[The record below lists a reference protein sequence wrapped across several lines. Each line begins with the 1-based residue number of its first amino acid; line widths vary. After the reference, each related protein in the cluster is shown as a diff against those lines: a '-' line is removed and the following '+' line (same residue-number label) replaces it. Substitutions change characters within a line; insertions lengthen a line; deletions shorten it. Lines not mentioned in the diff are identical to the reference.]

1 MKDLQNG
8 GTTRDTSPAE
18 EALSRLNSVLETKDS
33 PAPVDIFVQ
42 GTEQTIAIP
51 REIAETLQKVL
62 AIEAAG
68 KSVRVVPEESEFT
81 TQQAADFLNVSRPH
95 VVKLIDEGS
104 LPGYKVGSH
113 RRVSLAD
120 LQKYKNERDAR
131 QRRAVAELTALSE
144 DLELY

>member
-8 GTTRDTSPAE
+8 GTTRGTSPAE
-18 EALSRLNSVLETKDS
+18 EALLRLNSVLEAEDS

-113 RRVSLAD
+113 RRVRLAD

>member
-1 MKDLQNG
+1 MKDLQNDES
-8 GTTRDTSPAE
+8 TRDISRAE
-18 EALSRLNSVLETKDS
+18 EALLILKPALEVKDS
-33 PAPVDIFVQ
+33 RPPEDMFVQ
-42 GTEQTIAIP
+42 GTEQIVPIP

-62 AIEAAG
+62 AIEVAG
-68 KSVRVVPEESEFT
+68 KSVRVVAEESEFT
-81 TQQAADFLNVSRPH
+81 TQQAADYLNVSRPH

>member
-18 EALSRLNSVLETKDS
+18 EALLKLNSVLEAEDS

-42 GTEQTIAIP
+42 GTEQIIAIP

-68 KSVRVVPEESEFT
+68 KSVHVVPEESEFT
-81 TQQAADFLNVSRPH
+81 TQQAADYLNVSRPH

-113 RRVSLAD
+113 RRVRLAD
-120 LQKYKNERDAR
+120 LQNYKNERDTS

>member
-8 GTTRDTSPAE
+8 GTTRGTSPAE
-18 EALSRLNSVLETKDS
+18 EALLRLNSVLEAEDS

-104 LPGYKVGSH
+104 LPGYKVGAH

-120 LQKYKNERDAR
+120 LQKYKSERDAS

>member
-18 EALSRLNSVLETKDS
+18 EALLKLNSVLEAEDS

-42 GTEQTIAIP
+42 GTEQIIAIP

-68 KSVRVVPEESEFT
+68 KSVHVVPEESEFT

-113 RRVSLAD
+113 RRVRRAD

>member
-1 MKDLQNG
+1 MKDLQSDESA
-8 GTTRDTSPAE
+8 RDISRAE
-18 EALSRLNSVLETKDS
+18 EALLRLNSVLEVEDS

-42 GTEQTIAIP
+42 GTEQIVPIP

-113 RRVSLAD
+113 RRVRLAD
-120 LQKYKNERDAR
+120 LQNYKNERDTS

>member
-1 MKDLQNG
+1 MKDLQIG

-18 EALSRLNSVLETKDS
+18 EALLRLNSVLEAEDS

-68 KSVRVVPEESEFT
+68 KSIRVVPEESEFT

-113 RRVSLAD
+113 RRVRRAD

>member
-1 MKDLQNG
+1 MKDLQNDES
-8 GTTRDTSPAE
+8 TRDISRAE
-18 EALSRLNSVLETKDS
+18 EALLRLNSVLEVEDS

-42 GTEQTIAIP
+42 GTEQIVPIP

-62 AIEAAG
+62 AIEVAG
-68 KSVRVVPEESEFT
+68 KSVRVVAEESEFT
-81 TQQAADFLNVSRPH
+81 TQQAADYLNVSRPH

-120 LQKYKNERDAR
+120 LQKYKNERDAS

>member
-18 EALSRLNSVLETKDS
+18 EALLRLNSVLEAEDS

-68 KSVRVVPEESEFT
+68 KSVHVVPEESEFT

-113 RRVSLAD
+113 RRVRRAD

>member
-18 EALSRLNSVLETKDS
+18 EALLRLNSVLEAEDS

-113 RRVSLAD
+113 RRVRRAD

>member
-18 EALSRLNSVLETKDS
+18 EALLRLNSVLEAEDS

-42 GTEQTIAIP
+42 GTEQIIAIP

-113 RRVSLAD
+113 RRVRRAD

>member
-18 EALSRLNSVLETKDS
+18 EALLRLNSVLEAEDS

-42 GTEQTIAIP
+42 GTEQIIAIP

-113 RRVSLAD
+113 RRVNLAD

-144 DLELY
+144 DRELY

>member
-18 EALSRLNSVLETKDS
+18 EALLRLNSVLEAEDS

-68 KSVRVVPEESEFT
+68 KSIRVVPEESEFT

-113 RRVSLAD
+113 RRVRRAD

>member
-8 GTTRDTSPAE
+8 GATRDTSPAE
-18 EALSRLNSVLETKDS
+18 EALLRLNSVLEAKDS

-42 GTEQTIAIP
+42 GTEQIIAIP

-68 KSVRVVPEESEFT
+68 KSVRVVPEDSEFT

-95 VVKLIDEGS
+95 VVKLIDEGIPVS
-104 LPGYKVGSH
+104 YTHLTLPTNREV
-113 RRVSLAD
+113 
-120 LQKYKNERDAR
+120 
-131 QRRAVAELTALSE
+131 
-144 DLELY
+144 

>member
-8 GTTRDTSPAE
+8 GTTRGTSPAE
-18 EALSRLNSVLETKDS
+18 EALLRLNSVLEAEDS

-68 KSVRVVPEESEFT
+68 KSIRVVPEESEFT

-113 RRVSLAD
+113 RRVRRAD